1 MALLGFFMNSKIG
14 QIIGAIIVMSGVFF
28 SWLAIHDNKVWKE
41 ATNKF
46 NEMQQQVFQQKQE
59 EFQQQTTEIT
69 DNATRIRAIIAERE
83 AAAKRELENIE
94 KKADEETK
102 PKTPSATP
110 VSDDAAPYLK
120 SIVRQLDATYGEK
133 KK

>member
-1 MALLGFFMNSKIG
+1 MPFIGFFLNNKIG

-28 SWLAIHDNKVWKE
+28 SWLAIHDNKIWNE

-59 EFQQQTTEIT
+59 EFQQQTTQIT
-69 DNATRIRAIIAERE
+69 SNADRIRAIIAERE

-94 KKADEETK
+94 KKAEEETK
-102 PKTPSATP
+102 PKSPTSAP

-120 SIVRQLDATYGEK
+120 SIIRQLDATYGEK